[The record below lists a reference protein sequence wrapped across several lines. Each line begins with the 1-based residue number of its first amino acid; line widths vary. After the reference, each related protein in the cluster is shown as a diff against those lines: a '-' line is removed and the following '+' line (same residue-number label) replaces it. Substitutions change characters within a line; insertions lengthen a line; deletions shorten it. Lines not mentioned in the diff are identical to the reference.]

1 MKYILILIVLLL
13 GTFSHQAQNVEI
25 KDLKNLN
32 SPGFQILDIAPSTI
46 DRPANPKAFAASI
59 MSLTNNGTA
68 IPKNFALEVN
78 PYWYFKPKN
87 ASVFQYL
94 NIKDEAGKSNTF
106 TGIFNKM
113 SISLAS
119 VFSDSTSGSL
129 IKNTNYIAFGLKT
142 NLITYR
148 NEKQNQ
154 KLKTALANFSERI
167 VNLRPNQKEVDALDI
182 ELNSTDNKIRELYKK
197 LKNENDDI
205 AKDSIN
211 LEYQNAITN
220 RAIIQKR
227 IDDFENQAP
236 DLLEESIK
244 KDTLIQNYLKELD
257 DLPLLQVD
265 LAFAYSEAFP
275 DNTTKNKRFNRS
287 GLWMNAALNAF
298 SIDKAELNDNLAFI
312 LCTRFISDNVLE
324 EGFSDVFKRENA
336 FDLGFKLEYSIKDL
350 SISFEYIKRDY
361 SDRSNLNSERKVGTV
376 QYKISDGLYVT
387 VAYGTNFGIDKN
399 LFTLFGINY
408 GFGKSSLNSQ
418 N

>member
-1 MKYILILIVLLL
+1 MKNLLILTAALWS
-13 GTFSHQAQNVEI
+13 TFSLKAQNIEL

-68 IPKNFALEVN
+68 IPKNFALEVT

-87 ASVFQYL
+87 ATVFQYL
-94 NIKDEAGKSNTF
+94 NIKDDTGKSNTF

-119 VFSDSTSGSL
+119 VFNDSTSGSL

-154 KLKTALANFSERI
+154 KLKNALANFSKRVI
-167 VNLRPNQKEVDALDI
+167 DLRPNQKNADALEI
-182 ELNSTDNKIRELYKK
+182 ELNRVKNKINALYIR
-197 LKNENDDI
+197 LKSETDDA

-211 LEYQNAITN
+211 TEYQNAIAN
-220 RAIIQKR
+220 RALVQKK

-236 DLLEESIK
+236 DLFEANIQ

-257 DLPLLQVD
+257 DLPLIQVD
-265 LAFAYSEAFP
+265 VAFAYSEAFP
-275 DNTTKNKRFNRS
+275 DNATTNKRFNRS
-287 GLWMNAALNAF
+287 GLWLTGALNAF
-298 SIDKAELNDNLAFI
+298 SVDKAELNDNLAFI
-312 LCTRFISDNVLE
+312 LCTRFISDNVLQ
-324 EGFSDVFKRENA
+324 EGSLDVFERENA

-350 SISFEYIKRDY
+350 SISYEYIKRDY
-361 SDRSNLNSERKVGTV
+361 SDNSNLNSERKVGSI

-387 VAYGTNFGIDKN
+387 GAYGTNFGIDKN

-408 GFGKSSLNSQ
+408 GFGKSSLKTN
-418 N
+418 

>member
-1 MKYILILIVLLL
+1 MKNLLILIAALWS
-13 GTFSHQAQNVEI
+13 TFSLKAQNIEL

-68 IPKNFALEVN
+68 IPKNFALEVT

-87 ASVFQYL
+87 ATVFQYL
-94 NIKDEAGKSNTF
+94 NIKDDAGKSNTF

-119 VFSDSTSGSL
+119 VFNDSTSGSL

-154 KLKTALANFSERI
+154 KLKNALANFSKRVI
-167 VNLRPNQKEVDALDI
+167 DLRPNQKNADALEI
-182 ELNSTDNKIRELYKK
+182 ELNRVKNKINALYIR
-197 LKNENDDI
+197 LKSETDD
-205 AKDSIN
+205 AVKDSIN
-211 LEYQNAITN
+211 TEYQNAIAN
-220 RAIIQKR
+220 RALVQKK

-236 DLLEESIK
+236 DLFEANIQ

-257 DLPLLQVD
+257 DLPLIQVD
-265 LAFAYSEAFP
+265 VAFAYSEAFP
-275 DNTTKNKRFNRS
+275 DNATTNKRFNRS
-287 GLWMNAALNAF
+287 GLWLTGALNAF
-298 SIDKAELNDNLAFI
+298 SVDKAELNDNLAFI
-312 LCTRFISDNVLE
+312 ICTRFISDNVLQ
-324 EGFSDVFKRENA
+324 EGSLDVFERENA

-350 SISFEYIKRDY
+350 SISYEYIKRDY
-361 SDRSNLNSERKVGTV
+361 SDNSNLNSERKVGSI

-387 VAYGTNFGIDKN
+387 GAYGTNFGIDKN

-408 GFGKSSLNSQ
+408 GFGKSSLKTN
-418 N
+418 

>member
-1 MKYILILIVLLL
+1 MKNLLILIAALWS
-13 GTFSHQAQNVEI
+13 TFSLKAQNIEL

-68 IPKNFALEVN
+68 IPKNFALEVT

-87 ASVFQYL
+87 ATVFQYL

-119 VFSDSTSGSL
+119 VFNDSTSGSL

-154 KLKTALANFSERI
+154 KLKNALANFSKRVI
-167 VNLRPNQKEVDALDI
+167 DLRPNQKNADALEI
-182 ELNSTDNKIRELYKK
+182 ELNRIDNKIRALYTR
-197 LKNENDDI
+197 LKIETDDA

-211 LEYQNAITN
+211 TEYQNAIAN
-220 RAIIQKR
+220 RTLVQKK

-236 DLLEESIK
+236 DLLEANIQ

-257 DLPLLQVD
+257 DLPLIQVD
-265 LAFAYSEAFP
+265 VAFAYSEAFP
-275 DNTTKNKRFNRS
+275 DNATTNKRFNRS
-287 GLWMNAALNAF
+287 GLWLTGALNAF
-298 SIDKAELNDNLAFI
+298 SVDKAELNDNLAFI
-312 LCTRFISDNVLE
+312 LCTRFISDNVLQ
-324 EGFSDVFKRENA
+324 EGSLDVFERENA

-350 SISFEYIKRDY
+350 SISYEYIKRDY
-361 SDRSNLNSERKVGTV
+361 SDNSNLNSERKVGSI

-387 VAYGTNFGIDKN
+387 GAYGTNFGIDKN

-408 GFGKSSLNSQ
+408 GFGKSSLKTN
-418 N
+418 

>member
-1 MKYILILIVLLL
+1 MKNLLIIIAVLLS
-13 GTFSHQAQNVEI
+13 TFSLKAQNIEL

-68 IPKNFALEVN
+68 IPKNFALEVT

-87 ASVFQYL
+87 ATVFQYL
-94 NIKDEAGKSNTF
+94 NIKDDAGKSNTF

-119 VFSDSTSGSL
+119 VFNDSTSGSL

-154 KLKTALANFSERI
+154 KLKNALANFSKRVI
-167 VNLRPNQKEVDALDI
+167 DLKPNQKDADALDI
-182 ELNSTDNKIRELYKK
+182 ELNKIDNKIRDLYTR
-197 LKNENDDI
+197 LKNETDNI
-205 AKDSIN
+205 LKDSIN
-211 LEYQNAITN
+211 TQYQKAIAN
-220 RAIIQKR
+220 RTLVQKK

-236 DLLEESIK
+236 DLLEANIQ
-244 KDTLIQNYLKELD
+244 KDTLSQNYLKELD
-257 DLPLLQVD
+257 DLPLIQVD
-265 LAFAYSEAFP
+265 IAFAYSEAFP
-275 DNTTKNKRFNRS
+275 DNTTTNKRFNRS
-287 GLWMNAALNAF
+287 GLWLTGALNAF
-298 SIDKAELNDNLAFI
+298 SVDKAELNDNLAFI
-312 LCTRFISDNVLE
+312 LCTRFLSDNVLE
-324 EGFSDVFKRENA
+324 EGSLDVFKRENA

-350 SISFEYIKRDY
+350 SISYEYIKRDY
-361 SDRSNLNSERKVGTV
+361 SDQSHLNSERKVGSI

-387 VAYGTNFGIDKN
+387 GAYGTNFGIDKN

-408 GFGKSSLNSQ
+408 GFGKSSLKTN
-418 N
+418 

>member
-1 MKYILILIVLLL
+1 MKNLLILIAALWS
-13 GTFSHQAQNVEI
+13 TFSLKAQNIEL

-68 IPKNFALEVN
+68 IPKNFALEVT

-87 ASVFQYL
+87 ATVFQYL

-119 VFSDSTSGSL
+119 VFNDSTSGSL

-154 KLKTALANFSERI
+154 KLKNALANFSKRVI
-167 VNLRPNQKEVDALDI
+167 DLRPNQKNADALEI
-182 ELNSTDNKIRELYKK
+182 ELNRIDNKINTLYTR
-197 LKNENDDI
+197 LKIETDD
-205 AKDSIN
+205 AVKDSIN
-211 LEYQNAITN
+211 TEYQNAIAN
-220 RAIIQKR
+220 RALVQKK

-236 DLLEESIK
+236 DLLEANIQ

-257 DLPLLQVD
+257 DLPLIQVD
-265 LAFAYSEAFP
+265 VAFAYSEAFP
-275 DNTTKNKRFNRS
+275 DNATTNKRFNRS
-287 GLWMNAALNAF
+287 GLWLTGALNAF
-298 SIDKAELNDNLAFI
+298 SVDKAELNDNLAFI
-312 LCTRFISDNVLE
+312 LCTRFISDNVLQ
-324 EGFSDVFKRENA
+324 EGSLDVFERENA

-350 SISFEYIKRDY
+350 SISYEYIKRDY
-361 SDRSNLNSERKVGTV
+361 SDNSNLNSERKVGSI

-387 VAYGTNFGIDKN
+387 GAYGTNFGIDKN

-408 GFGKSSLNSQ
+408 GFGKSSLKTN
-418 N
+418 

>member
-1 MKYILILIVLLL
+1 MKNILIITAVIWS
-13 GTFSHQAQNVEI
+13 TFSLKAQNIEL

-32 SPGFQILDIAPSTI
+32 TPGFQILDIAPGTI
-46 DRPANPKAFAASI
+46 DRPANPKAFAASV

-68 IPKNFALEVN
+68 IPKNFALEVT

-87 ASVFQYL
+87 ATVFQYL

-119 VFSDSTSGSL
+119 VFNDSTSGSL

-154 KLKTALANFSERI
+154 KLKNALANFSKRI
-167 VNLRPNQKEVDALDI
+167 SDLRPHQNDADALEI
-182 ELNSTDNKIRELYKK
+182 ELNRIDNKIRALYTK
-197 LKNENDDI
+197 LKDETDNA

-211 LEYQNAITN
+211 TEYQNAIAS
-220 RAIIQKR
+220 RALLQKK

-236 DLLEESIK
+236 DLLEENIK

-265 LAFAYSEAFP
+265 VAFAYSEAFP
-275 DNTTKNKRFNRS
+275 DNTTKDKRFNRS
-287 GLWMNAALNAF
+287 GLWMTAALNAF
-298 SIDKAELNDNLAFI
+298 SVDKAELNDNLAFI
-312 LCTRFISDNVLE
+312 LCTRFINDNVLK
-324 EGFSDVFKRENA
+324 EGSLDVFKKENA

-350 SISFEYIKRDY
+350 SISYEYIKRDY
-361 SDRSNLNSERKVGTV
+361 SDKSNLNSERKVGAI

-387 VAYGTNFGIDKN
+387 GAYGTNFGIDKN

-408 GFGKSSLNSQ
+408 GFGKSSLKTN
-418 N
+418 

>member
-1 MKYILILIVLLL
+1 MKNLLILTAALWS
-13 GTFSHQAQNVEI
+13 TFSLKAQNIEL

-68 IPKNFALEVN
+68 IPKNFALELT

-87 ASVFQYL
+87 ATVFQYL
-94 NIKDEAGKSNTF
+94 NIKDDAGKPNTF

-119 VFSDSTSGSL
+119 VFNDSTSGSL

-154 KLKTALANFSERI
+154 KLKNALANFSKRVI
-167 VNLRPNQKEVDALDI
+167 DLRPNQKNADALEI
-182 ELNSTDNKIRELYKK
+182 ELNRVKNKINALYIR
-197 LKNENDDI
+197 LKSETDDA

-211 LEYQNAITN
+211 TEYQNAIAN
-220 RAIIQKR
+220 RTLVQKK

-236 DLLEESIK
+236 DLLEANIQ

-257 DLPLLQVD
+257 DLPLIQVD
-265 LAFAYSEAFP
+265 VAFAYSEAFP
-275 DNTTKNKRFNRS
+275 DNATTNKRFNRS
-287 GLWMNAALNAF
+287 GLWLTGALNAF
-298 SIDKAELNDNLAFI
+298 SVDKAELNDNLAFI
-312 LCTRFISDNVLE
+312 ICTRFISDNVLQ
-324 EGFSDVFKRENA
+324 EGSLDVFERENA

-350 SISFEYIKRDY
+350 SISYEYIKRDY
-361 SDRSNLNSERKVGTV
+361 SDNSNLNSERKVGSI

-387 VAYGTNFGIDKN
+387 GAYGTNFGIDKN

-408 GFGKSSLNSQ
+408 GFGKSSLKTN
-418 N
+418 

>member
-1 MKYILILIVLLL
+1 MKNLLILTAALWS
-13 GTFSHQAQNVEI
+13 TFSLKAQNIEL

-68 IPKNFALEVN
+68 IPKNFALEVT

-87 ASVFQYL
+87 ATVFQYL
-94 NIKDEAGKSNTF
+94 NIKDDAGKPNTF

-119 VFSDSTSGSL
+119 VFNDSTSGSL

-154 KLKTALANFSERI
+154 KLKNALANFSKRVI
-167 VNLRPNQKEVDALDI
+167 DLRPNQKNADALEI
-182 ELNSTDNKIRELYKK
+182 ELNRVKNKINALYIR
-197 LKNENDDI
+197 LKSETDDA

-211 LEYQNAITN
+211 TEYQNAIAN
-220 RAIIQKR
+220 RTLVQKK

-236 DLLEESIK
+236 DLLEANIQ

-257 DLPLLQVD
+257 DLPLIQVD
-265 LAFAYSEAFP
+265 VAFAYSEAFP
-275 DNTTKNKRFNRS
+275 DNATTNKRFNRS
-287 GLWMNAALNAF
+287 GLWLTGALNAF
-298 SIDKAELNDNLAFI
+298 SVDKAELNDNLAFI
-312 LCTRFISDNVLE
+312 ICTRFISDNVLQ
-324 EGFSDVFKRENA
+324 EGSLDVFERENA

-350 SISFEYIKRDY
+350 SISYEYIKRDY
-361 SDRSNLNSERKVGTV
+361 SDNSNLNSERKVGSI

-387 VAYGTNFGIDKN
+387 GAYGTNFGIDKN

-408 GFGKSSLNSQ
+408 GFGKSSLKTN
-418 N
+418 

>member
-1 MKYILILIVLLL
+1 MKNLLIIIATLWS
-13 GTFSHQAQNVEI
+13 TFSLKAQNIEL

-68 IPKNFALEVN
+68 IPKNFALEVT

-87 ASVFQYL
+87 ATVFQYL
-94 NIKDEAGKSNTF
+94 NIKDDAGKSNTF

-119 VFSDSTSGSL
+119 VFNDSTSGSL

-154 KLKTALANFSERI
+154 KLKNALANFSKRVI
-167 VNLRPNQKEVDALDI
+167 DLRPNQKNADALDI
-182 ELNSTDNKIRELYKK
+182 ELNRIDNKIRELYTR
-197 LKNENDDI
+197 LKNETDD
-205 AKDSIN
+205 AVKDSIN
-211 LEYQNAITN
+211 TEYQNAIAN
-220 RAIIQKR
+220 RALVQKK
-227 IDDFENQAP
+227 IDDFETQAP
-236 DLLEESIK
+236 DLLEANIQ
-244 KDTLIQNYLKELD
+244 KDTLIQSYLKELD
-257 DLPLLQVD
+257 DLPLIQVD
-265 LAFAYSEAFP
+265 VAFAYSEAFP
-275 DNTTKNKRFNRS
+275 DNATTNKRFNRS
-287 GLWMNAALNAF
+287 GLWLTGALNAF
-298 SIDKAELNDNLAFI
+298 SVDKAELNDNLAFI
-312 LCTRFISDNVLE
+312 LCTRFISDNVLQ
-324 EGFSDVFKRENA
+324 EGSLDVFERENA

-350 SISFEYIKRDY
+350 SISYEYIKRDY
-361 SDRSNLNSERKVGTV
+361 SDKSNLNSERKVGSI

-387 VAYGTNFGIDKN
+387 GAYGTNFGIDKN

-408 GFGKSSLNSQ
+408 GFGKSSLKTN
-418 N
+418 

>member
-1 MKYILILIVLLL
+1 MKNLLILTAALWS
-13 GTFSHQAQNVEI
+13 TFSLKAQNIEL

-68 IPKNFALEVN
+68 IPKNFALEVT

-87 ASVFQYL
+87 ATVFQYL
-94 NIKDEAGKSNTF
+94 NIKDDAGKSNTF

-119 VFSDSTSGSL
+119 VFNDSTSGSL

-154 KLKTALANFSERI
+154 KLKNALANFSKRVI
-167 VNLRPNQKEVDALDI
+167 DLRPNQKNADALEI
-182 ELNSTDNKIRELYKK
+182 ELNRIDNKIRALYTR
-197 LKNENDDI
+197 LKIETDD
-205 AKDSIN
+205 AVKDSIN
-211 LEYQNAITN
+211 TEYQNAIAN
-220 RAIIQKR
+220 RTLVQKK

-236 DLLEESIK
+236 DLLEANIQ

-257 DLPLLQVD
+257 DLPLIQVD
-265 LAFAYSEAFP
+265 VAFAYSEAFP
-275 DNTTKNKRFNRS
+275 DNATTNKRFNRS
-287 GLWMNAALNAF
+287 GLWLTGALNAF
-298 SIDKAELNDNLAFI
+298 SVDKAELNDNLAFI
-312 LCTRFISDNVLE
+312 LCTRFISDNVLQ
-324 EGFSDVFKRENA
+324 EGSLDVFERENA

-350 SISFEYIKRDY
+350 SISYEYIKRDY
-361 SDRSNLNSERKVGTV
+361 SDNSNLNSERKVGSI

-387 VAYGTNFGIDKN
+387 GAYGTNFGIDKN

-408 GFGKSSLNSQ
+408 GFGKSSLKTN
-418 N
+418 